1 MPVGKTVLKNVVLN
15 GVRSFI
21 QIDGSRFGIICPDT
35 DGIIPESL
43 LSGDPEI
50 VDCGGKTAVP
60 SFFNAHT
67 HAAMTLMRGVGEDMV
82 LDKWLDAIWALE
94 SKIDADFVHAGTSVA
109 CVEMIKSGTACFN
122 DMYWHPESAVKA
134 AIDSGMRSMINHV
147 MLDLG
152 DKEKAASQRDA
163 CVALYE
169 KSLSWPSTVKF
180 AVAAHAVYSV
190 CEESFIWAAEF
201 ARSHGLKLHIHLSE
215 SVKEVADCKAAHKG
229 LSPVEYLDSIG
240 VLADNVIAAHCLHLS
255 ENDIRIL
262 GERGVSCV
270 HNVNSNLK
278 ISSGHRFLYNELRD
292 AGANVCIGTDGCASS
307 NNLDM
312 LEAAKT
318 SALLQKGWRLDPSS
332 MPLDELFRCATVN
345 GAKAMGIDSG
355 EIRTGALADML
366 LVNTDSTYFLSPGP
380 FLANYIYSAHS
391 DCVDS
396 VICDGRFIMKG
407 RVLNGERAALEEGR
421 EAMRIFQ

>member
-1 MPVGKTVLKNVVLN
+1 MGKTVLKNVLLD

-21 QIDGSRFGIICPDT
+21 QIDGNRFGVICPDK
-35 DGIIPESL
+35 DGVMPEIL
-43 LSGDPEI
+43 LSDDPVI

-60 SFFNAHT
+60 AFFNAHT

-82 LDKWLDAIWALE
+82 LDKWLNAIWELE
-94 SKIDADFVHAGTSVA
+94 SKIDGPFVHDGTAVA
-109 CVEMIKSGTACFN
+109 CLEMIKSGTLCFN
-122 DMYWHPESAVKA
+122 DMYWHPQDALRAAVN
-134 AIDSGMRSMINHV
+134 SGVRSVISHV

-152 DKEKAASQRDA
+152 DAEKAAAQKEA

-169 KSLSWPSTVKF
+169 QSKSWPSTASF
-180 AVAAHAVYSV
+180 AVAAHAVYTV
-190 CEESFIWAAEF
+190 CEDSFIWAAQF
-201 ARSHGLKLHIHLSE
+201 ARAHGLKLHIHLSE
-215 SVKEVADCKAAHKG
+215 SQKEVADCKAAHGG
-229 LSPVEYLDSIG
+229 LSPVEYLDRIG
-240 VLADNVIAAHCLHLS
+240 VLSDNVIAAHCLHLS

-262 GERGVSCV
+262 GERKVSCV

-312 LEAAKT
+312 LEATKT

-366 LVNTDSTYFLSPGP
+366 LIDTDNSHFLSPAP
-380 FLANYIYSAHS
+380 MLANYIYSAHS

-396 VICDGRFIMKG
+396 AICDGRFIMKG
-407 RVLNGERAALEEGR
+407 RVVSGEREILQAGR
-421 EAMRIFQ
+421 EAMKIFQ